1 MDYTIKNVVIFDDT
15 NYKRE
20 NIIGY
25 IRNLIPEADIFDFD
39 TVNKGLLFL
48 NKQKRQDI
56 IDNPGEWLIVT
67 DMYMPYLEGGEIHRG
82 AGERVLQELRRL
94 NFECPAI
101 AQSSEPLDKEKLQGL
116 YKYLIGTVLEEYS
129 TYNEYKY
136 EALLEDFVY

>member
-15 NYKRE
+15 DYKRE

-25 IRNLIPEADIFDFD
+25 IRNLIPEADIFDFN

-56 IDNPGEWLIVT
+56 INNPGEWLIIT
-67 DMYMPYLEGGEIHRG
+67 DMYMPYLEGGEIHRD
-82 AGERVLQELRRL
+82 AGKSVLQELKRL

-101 AQSSEPLDKEKLQGL
+101 AQSSEPLDKERLFKLYNNL
-116 YKYLIGTVLEEYS
+116 VGTILEEYN